1 MHDLYAAQ
9 DILAAALKTAQQKK
23 LKKIS
28 NLVVELGKIEDHGD
42 EITEENL
49 KFNIKM
55 LSKNTIAENAQVII
69 KRKKGQ
75 QCVLTALEG
84 ER

>member
-9 DILAAALKTAQQKK
+9 DIIETAIKTAQDKK

-28 NLVVELGKIEDHGD
+28 KLMISLGHIEDHGD
-42 EITEENL
+42 IISESNL

-55 LSKNTIAENAQVII
+55 LSKNTLAEGAAIEI
-69 KRKKGQ
+69 KKSRGQ
-75 QCVLTALEG
+75 QCVLTGIEG
-84 ER
+84 DK